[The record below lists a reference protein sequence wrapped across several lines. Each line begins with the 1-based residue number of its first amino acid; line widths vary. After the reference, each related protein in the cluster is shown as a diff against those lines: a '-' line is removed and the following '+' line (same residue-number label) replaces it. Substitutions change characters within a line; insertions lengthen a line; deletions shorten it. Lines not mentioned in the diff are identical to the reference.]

1 MNIETSTH
9 SSIDSK
15 TDEVDIYIFFIIKCT
30 YYQYIPNLRSSEP
43 FVLLALMLK

>member
-1 MNIETSTH
+1 MNSEKSTH

-15 TDEVDIYIFFIIKCT
+15 TDEVDIFFLYYKCT

-43 FVLLALMLK
+43 FVFLALILK